1 MHMKESDKKLLF
13 GALVVIALL
22 VLVYVLVL
30 NAPKPAP
37 QSNPQAPGTPT
48 APYGHEQAPPAQTPS
63 GPKAAKGD
71 IFDDEGNKQSVE
83 TSGVYTASIQY
94 EVKRDG
100 FSFKNYGGEEWNK
113 NLGPAELQR
122 MFGDAVCSNVKEGK
136 CTLTPP
142 AEQWMNEINKG
153 MKDGHCEG
161 MATLSLMFAK
171 GIARADDFGA
181 STAYELQVE
190 DNEKLMREI
199 AYWFA
204 TQSVEPT
211 SASATKM
218 TANDVLERLTESFKG
233 GSESYTLGIYKRD
246 MSDGHAITPW
256 AIEDKGDGT
265 EWILVYDNNYPGVN
279 RAIVV
284 DKEKNAWKYSG
295 STNPAI
301 AASEYDGDSSVKN
314 LDLTPT
320 SARQQKQTCSFCGDS
335 ESAPAGQK
343 TEVKGTIASYNE
355 IWVIGDGEVLI
366 QDADGKRLGFRSGV
380 LYREIP
386 RASFVSMKG
395 SGDLL
400 YKIPMGTGF
409 TFLIDGSKLKKE
421 SSTDIVMFGPGYDIG
436 LENITLAPG
445 REDTATFSADGKN
458 LTYTTKG
465 AQSPDIVYGI
475 ETSGADY
482 GFVIKAADLSSG
494 ATINTAIDTKKG
506 RLSLNTKGNSQSM
519 KFFFEMS
526 RIDDN
531 GEQAFGNDEGII
543 LDPGD
548 TMYFNYA
555 DWTGDK
561 GALRIELDEG
571 STGVITE
578 SVDLKDEK

>member
-1 MHMKESDKKLLF
+1 MKESDKKLLF

-30 NAPKPAP
+30 NAPKPTAQPSP
-37 QSNPQAPGTPT
+37 QASGAPQAPSGQT
-48 APYGHEQAPPAQTPS
+48 HVPPVQPPS
-63 GPKAAKGD
+63 GTKAAKGD
-71 IFDDEGNKQSVE
+71 ASDDDGDKQSIE
-83 TSGVYTASIQY
+83 TSGEYAASIQY
-94 EVKRDG
+94 DVKRDG

-161 MATLSLMFAK
+161 MATLSLLFAK
-171 GIARADDFGA
+171 GIAKADDFGA

-218 TANDVLERLTESFKG
+218 AANDVLEKLSESFKSG
-233 GSESYTLGIYKRD
+233 AESYTLGIYKRD
-246 MSDGHAITPW
+246 MTEGHAITPW

-265 EWILVYDNNYPGVN
+265 QWILVYDNNYPGVN

-284 DKEKNAWKYSG
+284 DKEKNSWKYSG
-295 STNPAI
+295 STNPAV
-301 AASEYDGDSSVKN
+301 AASEYDGDQSVKN

-320 SARQQKQTCSFCGDS
+320 SVRQQKQTCAFCGDS
-335 ESAPAGQK
+335 ESASGQK
-343 TEVKGTIASYNE
+343 AAVKGSLASYNE

-366 QDADGKRLGFRSGV
+366 RDANGKRLGFRSGA
-380 LYREIP
+380 LYQEIP
-386 RASFVSMKG
+386 GASFISMKG

-409 TFLIDGSKLKKE
+409 TFLIDGSKLKKA

-445 REDTATFSADGKN
+445 REDTASFSSDGKN

-465 AQSPDIVYGI
+465 AQSPDIIYGI
-475 ETSGADY
+475 ETPGADY
-482 GFVIKAADLSSG
+482 GFAIKAADLSSG
-494 ATINTAIDTKKG
+494 GTINTAIDTKKG

-531 GEQAFGNDEGII
+531 GEQVFGNDEGIV

-555 DWTGDK
+555 NWTGDK

-571 STGVITE
+571 STGTITE